1 MSDFMVG
8 NIFLGASLFLGS
20 LSQVLLKSLLKQ
32 YGRFDSWFEIIHR
45 LDAAAMLR
53 LIFVGMMIGAGFLC
67 WILSLTRL
75 NLSYAY
81 PIACGSALLVAL
93 FSYWIL
99 GEPFTFKIWIGT
111 AFIVLGS
118 LFLIPVR

>member
-99 GEPFTFKIWIGT
+99 GEALTFKIWIGT
-111 AFIVLGS
+111 ALIVLGT
-118 LFLIPVR
+118 LFLIPAR